1 MLQYANVL
9 KSNRQD
15 GYSQV
20 FKEAVDAVRNSYH
33 VNALGGAEDLYT
45 DAQAFAKYVDKLTEG
60 FNAEDAE
67 NLKALLENNR
77 MQVLAEA
84 SLAGIPPITALN
96 APTIV
101 KMWAKSGLKNV
112 IPTQVVDKPVF
123 SVLSNHPYMIKNG
136 VKYELPFN
144 RHDAFDQGQLKEQF
158 KLTIEG
164 SSNLTKVDFVGV
176 TADGGA
182 TIKCDTDVVSLSSE
196 TATGDGGRIAQRL
209 ATNEID
215 YLEIL
220 SIDGKTVNQKMSLE
234 RKFFIDKPEIGTV
247 FGQLVQEQPYAQDVK
262 DGKYGQIRK
271 LVLAGVGTKKLEL
284 RVGLSQ
290 ATHERSTEI
299 SFEVKK
305 RDFEIPTGE
314 HFEVNLPI
322 EFINDMY
329 ALYQIDSA
337 STATETMSNVI
348 NQALEQE
355 IHEFLSGAC
364 NRRDAAY
371 IKTFNVYPSA
381 NFAIQPK
388 DWIEEMKRVIDYLAN
403 RIKTDSYFYQGYFVI
418 YGNPIDVALLP
429 NVSWTFNSAS
439 DNVNGINAN
448 YSIGAMSGSNKYVV
462 VSSDLVADGALYMI
476 MVPTVDDYQTFK
488 YYPYT
493 FNVVNNYLNAQG
505 KKTMPNLM
513 MTKRHTYAEF
523 MNLSAKIEIKNNNG
537 VIGYQDAVI
546 KHAQNEPSSS
556 SL

>member
-33 VNALGGAEDLYT
+33 VNALGGAEELYT
-45 DAQAFAKYVDKLTEG
+45 DAQAFSKYIDKLTEG
-60 FNAEDAE
+60 FSAEDAE
-67 NLKALLENNR
+67 NLRSLLENNR

-158 KLTIEG
+158 VLEIEPKG
-164 SSNLTKVDFVGV
+164 KALTKIDFVAV
-176 TADGGA
+176 TGDNNA
-182 TIKCDTDVVSLSSE
+182 TIKCGPKENQE
-196 TATGDGGRIAQRL
+196 TVTSISPIGKRL

-215 YLEIL
+215 YLEII
-220 SIDGKTVNQKMSLE
+220 SIGDKTVNQKMSLE
-234 RKFFIDKPEIGTV
+234 RRFYIEIEGNPV
-247 FGQLVQEQPYAQDVK
+247 FGQLIQEQA
-262 DGKYGQIRK
+262 YGTSTQTRK
-271 LVLAGVGTKKLEL
+271 LVLAGLKDTDKLTL

-337 STATETMSNVI
+337 ATATETMSNVI

-355 IHEFLSGAC
+355 IHEFLSSAC
-364 NRRDAAY
+364 NRREDTY
-371 IKTFNVYPSA
+371 KREFNMYPSA
-381 NFAIQPK
+381 NYAIQPK
-388 DWIEEMKRVIDYLAN
+388 DWLEEIKRTIDWLAN
-403 RIKTDSYFYQGYFVI
+403 KLKSDSYFYQGYFVI
-418 YGNPIDVALLP
+418 YGNPVDVAILP

-448 YSIGAMSGSNKYVV
+448 YSIGAMSGANKYVI
-462 VSSDLVADGALYMI
+462 VSSDLVEMGALYMI
-476 MVPTVDDYQTFK
+476 MVPTVEDYQTFK

-523 MNLSAKIEIKNNNG
+523 MNLSAKIEIKNNDG
-537 VIGYQDAVI
+537 KIGYQGV
-546 KHAQNEPSSS
+546 
-556 SL
+556 

>member
-33 VNALGGAEDLYT
+33 VNALGGAEELYT
-45 DAQAFAKYVDKLTEG
+45 DAQAFGKYIDKLTEG

-67 NLKALLENNR
+67 NLRSLLENNR

-158 KLTIEG
+158 VLEITPG
-164 SSNLTKVDFVGV
+164 SSKALTKLDFVTVTGNDNAVIKCGPKDHEETV
-176 TADGGA
+176 TATSPIG
-182 TIKCDTDVVSLSSE
+182 K
-196 TATGDGGRIAQRL
+196 RL

-220 SIDGKTVNQKMSLE
+220 TIDEKAVNQKMSLE
-234 RKFFIDKPEIGTV
+234 RRFYIDGETPV
-247 FGQLVQEQPYAQDVK
+247 FGQLIQEQA
-262 DGKYGQIRK
+262 YGTSVQTRK
-271 LVLAGVGTKKLEL
+271 LVLAGLEVGKKITL

-337 STATETMSNVI
+337 ATATETMSNVI

-355 IHEFLSGAC
+355 IHEFLSDAC
-364 NRRDAAY
+364 NRKEATY
-371 IKTFNVYPSA
+371 KKKFNVYPSA
-381 NFAIQPK
+381 NYAIQPK
-388 DWIEEMKRVIDYLAN
+388 DWLEEMKRTIDWLAN
-403 RIKTDSYFYQGYFVI
+403 KLKSDSYFYQGYFVI
-418 YGNPIDVALLP
+418 YGNPVDVALLP

-439 DNVNGINAN
+439 DNINGINAN
-448 YSIGAMSGSNKYVV
+448 YSIGAMSGANKYVI
-462 VSSDLVADGALYMI
+462 VSSDLVKMGALYMI
-476 MVPTVDDYQTFK
+476 MVPTVEDYQTFK

-523 MNLSAKIEIKNNNG
+523 MNLSALITIENNNG
-537 VIGYQDAVI
+537 EIGYQ
-546 KHAQNEPSSS
+546 Q
-556 SL
+556 

>member
-45 DAQAFAKYVDKLTEG
+45 DAQAFAKYVEKLTEG

-144 RHDAFDQGQLKEQF
+144 RDVKDRPQLKEQF
-158 KLTIEG
+158 DLTIEAAEG
-164 SSNLTKVDFVGV
+164 ALTKVDFVAV
-176 TADGGA
+176 TANNSA
-182 TIKCDTDVVSLSSE
+182 AIKCGDDTVSLE
-196 TATGDGGRIAQRL
+196 GTGKGKRIAERL

-215 YLEIL
+215 YLEIV
-220 SIDGKTVNQKMSLE
+220 SIGEDAVNQKMSLE
-234 RKFFIDKPEIGTV
+234 RKFFIDGEAPV
-247 FGQLVQEQPYAQDVK
+247 FGQLIQEQA
-262 DGKYGQIRK
+262 YGANEQTRK
-271 LVLAGVGTKKLEL
+271 LVLAGLDGTKKVVLK
-284 RVGLSQ
+284 VGLSQ

-355 IHEFLSGAC
+355 IHDFLSGAC
-364 NRRDAAY
+364 NRREDTY
-371 IKTFNVYPSA
+371 QKEFNVYPSA

-388 DWIEEMKRVIDYLAN
+388 DWIEEMKRVVDYLAN

-523 MNLSAKIEIKNNNG
+523 MNLSAKITITNNDG
-537 VIGYQDAVI
+537 VIGYQPATLTT
-546 KHAQNEPSSS
+546 KHVKQ
-556 SL
+556 